1 MTSECGPCA
10 LSAAAAA
17 CTAGVT
23 YFVDIDAVSVDIDA
37 VSVDIDAV
45 SVDNAAVPEHTFE
58 LSLLIDWVNNLHAGL
73 QSRRMLSLE

>member
-23 YFVDIDAVSVDIDA
+23 YFVDIDA